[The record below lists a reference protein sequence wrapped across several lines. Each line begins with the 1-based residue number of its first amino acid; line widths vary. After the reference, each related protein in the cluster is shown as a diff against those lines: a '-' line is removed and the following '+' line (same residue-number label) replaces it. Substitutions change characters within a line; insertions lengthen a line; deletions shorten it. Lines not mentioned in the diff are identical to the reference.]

1 MTYFITM
8 NEFPGFQEGKT
19 NSIPI
24 PASFFRDLLP
34 EISDP
39 GELKLILYIFWR
51 LEQMESRFRYFRRQ
65 DFIQDKRFYKS
76 LGTAQQSAA
85 EVLDTALRNAV
96 ERGWL
101 LKAQI
106 KLKKTETVY
115 FLNTARGKAAV
126 QAIQRGEW
134 RLTGDEDTP
143 ITLSTESPNIYRLY
157 EEHIGPLTPMLA
169 DTLRQAEQ
177 EFSSLWIEDAIRIAV
192 ENNVRNWRYIAA
204 ILKRWKDEGKDERKD
219 RQDTEK
225 TRRRYFE
232 WENPDR

>member
-1 MTYFITM
+1 
-8 NEFPGFQEGKT
+8 
-19 NSIPI
+19 
-24 PASFFRDLLP
+24 
-34 EISDP
+34 
-39 GELKLILYIFWR
+39 
-51 LEQMESRFRYFRRQ
+51 MESRFRYFRRQ

-85 EVLDTALRNAV
+85 EVLDKALRNAV

-126 QAIQRGEW
+126 QAILHGEW
-134 RLTGDEDTP
+134 RLTGDEDIP
-143 ITLSTESPNIYRLY
+143 ITLATESPNIYRLY